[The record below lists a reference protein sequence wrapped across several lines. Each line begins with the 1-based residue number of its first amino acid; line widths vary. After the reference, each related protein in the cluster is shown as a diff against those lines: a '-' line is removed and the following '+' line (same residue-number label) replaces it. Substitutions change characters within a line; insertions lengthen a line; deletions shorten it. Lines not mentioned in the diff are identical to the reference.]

1 MFTWPTFYASVVG
14 LSLLFV
20 DLTDAFAGSVT
31 NLNATRQSSNIQVYP
46 LQVQMKEQ
54 RSRINN
60 EPKGPSNRM
69 DNNIES
75 VNQQAA
81 QSQDVCET
89 YSFVVKNAAVVRD
102 DSCGNNSA
110 LIEEVNEA
118 INKLKA
124 QSQVDREM
132 RHRLELQVL
141 HETGENQKLK
151 SELLANRAEME
162 KLKNQILQLEVL
174 IWREKFMYENQTGL
188 IIRELQSKVDNMSQH
203 VNEQLEILQ
212 EYVNGR
218 IPVRGPDGTIQ
229 CHFEKTPNAGILHY
243 NDKQLRVNNVM
254 ECLKACLTETMFNC
268 RSVDYLRTGTNH
280 QNTGECLLSKD
291 NHFTVPEENFN
302 SYVGW
307 DYYIKICK

>member
-1 MFTWPTFYASVVG
+1 MMRGFWALLLGVVVWWTLAEG
-14 LSLLFV
+14 
-20 DLTDAFAGSVT
+20 FAGSVT
-31 NLNATRQSSNIQVYP
+31 NLNATQRTSGNIQMHP
-46 LQVQMKEQ
+46 LHAQMKEQ
-54 RSRINN
+54 RHRTS
-60 EPKGPSNRM
+60 EPKAVQRADNR
-69 DNNIES
+69 EP
-75 VNQQAA
+75 
-81 QSQDVCET
+81 DVCET
-89 YSFVVKNAAVVRD
+89 FSFTVKGGSMTRD
-102 DSCGNNSA
+102 ESCGNNSA
-110 LIEEVNEA
+110 QIEEVNEA

-151 SELLANRAEME
+151 SELLGNRAEME

-203 VNEQLEILQ
+203 VNDQLDILQ

-218 IPVRGPDGTIQ
+218 IPVRGPDGSIQ